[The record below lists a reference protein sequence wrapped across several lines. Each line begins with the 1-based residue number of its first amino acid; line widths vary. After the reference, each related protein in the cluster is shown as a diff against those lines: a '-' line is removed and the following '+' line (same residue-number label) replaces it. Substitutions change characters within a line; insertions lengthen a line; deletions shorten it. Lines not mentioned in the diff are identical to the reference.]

1 MGIKGLTKLLGDHAP
16 GAIKDVELKSLF
28 GRKVAIDA
36 SMSIYQFLVAVRQ
49 AGGDSLTNDA
59 GDVTSHLS
67 GLFHRTVRLME
78 MGIKPVYVFDGAP
91 PEMKSGELQKRT
103 EAKAAAKAA
112 AAKAVEEGNAEL
124 AEKYTRRVNS
134 VTPAMTADCKTL
146 LRAMGV
152 PAVEAPCEAEAQC
165 AAMAKAGLVYAM
177 ASEDMDSLT
186 FGTPILIRQMWAG
199 ARAGADKKGVKPMT
213 FNLEAALSG
222 LDMTMDQFVDVC
234 ILCGCDYTDSIKG
247 IGPTKALALVRKYGD
262 LSAVINALKGEGKY
276 SIPDPFPVEEVREL
290 FLSPKVADPAGLT
303 LKWGEVDEAGLK
315 ALLVEQSQFKEETVT
330 SGIAR
335 IRKSMKNS
343 TQGRLDS
350 FFKPVPGAAASSGGT
365 KRKGGP
371 GGKAASTAG
380 KGKAAAPK
388 KAKK

>member
-16 GAIKDVELKSLF
+16 GAIKEVELKSLF

-59 GDVTSHLS
+59 GEVTSHLS

-91 PEMKSGELQKRT
+91 PEMKSGELKKRSD
-103 EAKAAAKAA
+103 AKAAAKAA
-112 AAKAVEEGNAEL
+112 AAKATEEGNAEM

-134 VTPAMTADCKTL
+134 VTPAMTADCKVL

-152 PAVEAPCEAEAQC
+152 PVVEAPCEAEAQC
-165 AAMAKAGLVYAM
+165 AAMAKAGIVYAM

-186 FGTPILIRQMWAG
+186 FGTPLLIRQMWAG

-213 FNLEAALSG
+213 FSLDAALTG
-222 LDMTMDQFVDVC
+222 LDMTMAQFVDVC
-234 ILCGCDYTDSIKG
+234 ILCGCDYTDSIRG
-247 IGPTKALALVRKYGD
+247 IGPTKALALVRKFGD
-262 LSAVINALKGEGKY
+262 LSAVVNALKGEGKY
-276 SIPDPFPVEEVREL
+276 TIPDTFPVAEVREL
-290 FLSPKVADPAGLT
+290 FVAPKVTPPDSLT
-303 LKWGEVDEAGLK
+303 LKWGDVDEAGLRG
-315 ALLVEQSQFKEETVT
+315 LLVERMQFKEETVT

-335 IRKSMKNS
+335 IRKSNKNS

-350 FFKPVPGAAASSGGT
+350 FFKPVPGATSASAGV
-365 KRKGGP
+365 KRKGG
-371 GGKAASTAG
+371 AATAG
-380 KGKAAAPK
+380 KGKAVAAK

>member
-152 PAVEAPCEAEAQC
+152 PVVEAPCEAEAQC

-276 SIPDPFPVEEVREL
+276 SIPDSFPVEEVREL

>member
-16 GAIKDVELKSLF
+16 GSIKDVELKSLF
-28 GRKVAIDA
+28 GRKIAIDA

-49 AGGDSLTNDA
+49 AGGESLTNDA

-91 PEMKSGELQKRT
+91 PEMKSGELKKRS
-103 EAKAAAKAA
+103 EAKAAAQAA
-112 AAKAVEEGNAEL
+112 AAKAQEEGNAEL

-134 VTPAMTADCKTL
+134 VTPAMTADCKVL

-152 PAVEAPCEAEAQC
+152 PVVEAPCEAEAQC

-186 FGTPILIRQMWAG
+186 FGAPLLIRQMWAG
-199 ARAGADKKGVKPMT
+199 ARTGADKKGVKPMT

-222 LDMTMDQFVDVC
+222 LDMTMAQFVDVC

-247 IGPTKALALVRKYGD
+247 IGPTKALSLVRKFGE
-262 LSAVINALKGEGKY
+262 LSAVINALKVEGKY
-276 SIPDPFPVEEVREL
+276 SIPDSFPVEEVREL
-290 FLSPKVADPAGLT
+290 FVSPKVTDPASLN
-303 LKWGEVDEAGLK
+303 LKWGQVDEAGLK
-315 ALLVEQSQFKEETVT
+315 ALLVEQSQFKEETVQ

-350 FFKPVPGAAASSGGT
+350 FFKPVPGAATSAGGT
-365 KRKGGP
+365 KRRAGP
-371 GGKAASTAG
+371 AGKATLAAG
-380 KGKAAAPK
+380 KGQVVATK